1 MEINKVATDP
11 TLNLQEQRWELMSVL
26 GMKWKETGELN
37 DEDRNFLLSK
47 IERIKD
53 HIKSQ
58 NNNVIR

>member
-47 IERIKD
+47 VEMIKV
-53 HIKSQ
+53 HMKSQ
-58 NNNVIR
+58 NNNIIR